1 MMDVV
6 GSERGAPEASGLGSD
21 QPVTA
26 REAVEKMVQAGML
39 DDLMNQVDSGELQL
53 TGDGGFLPELV
64 RRVLEAGLAAEL
76 TDHLGYERHDR
87 AGHGSGHSR
96 NGFTAKRLGTEV
108 GDLDLAT
115 PRDRL
120 GSFEPRLVLKGQRRV
135 GGLSDMIISLYAG
148 GMTIRDIQANLER
161 TLDTELSH
169 ETISN
174 ITDAVLEEVRAWQAR
189 PLEAVYPI
197 VYFGRFGGEGQ
208 GVPRRPQQG
217 RPHRCWGRR
226 RRDQACVGDLGAD
239 VWARSLGRGAG

>member
-108 GDLDLAT
+108 GDLDLVT

-120 GSFEPRLVLKGQRRV
+120 GSFEPRLVSKGQAGSV
-135 GGLSDMIISLYAG
+135 GC
-148 GMTIRDIQANLER
+148 R
-161 TLDTELSH
+161 T
-169 ETISN
+169 
-174 ITDAVLEEVRAWQAR
+174 
-189 PLEAVYPI
+189 
-197 VYFGRFGGEGQ
+197 
-208 GVPRRPQQG
+208 
-217 RPHRCWGRR
+217 
-226 RRDQACVGDLGAD
+226 
-239 VWARSLGRGAG
+239 

>member
-120 GSFEPRLVLKGQRRV
+120 GSFEPRLVSKGQRRV

-148 GMTIRDIQANLER
+148 GMTVRDIQHHLAR
-161 TLDTELSH
+161 TLGTELSH
-169 ETISN
+169 DTISK
-174 ITDAVLEEVRAWQAR
+174 ITDEVAEEVKAWQAR
-189 PLEAVYPI
+189 PLEEIYPI
-197 VYFGRFGGEGQ
+197 IYLDALVVKVRDGHHVRNKAAHVAV
-208 GVPRRPQQG
+208 GVDLDGVKISMYSATANRALVRVLN
-217 RPHRCWGRR
+217 RCR
-226 RRDQACVGDLGAD
+226 
-239 VWARSLGRGAG
+239 